1 MDDRDKLKKIALFAL
16 AGIVILFVIMISI
29 AVPLILMI
37 KLVFGLY
44 FSMPFLLERFWECMF
59 IMRSLINVS

>member
-1 MDDRDKLKKIALFAL
+1 MDDRDKLKKIAL

-37 KLVFGLY
+37 KVSVWFILLY
-44 FSMPFLLERFWECMF
+44 AIPIGAFLGVYVYYEEFD
-59 IMRSLINVS
+59 

>member
-29 AVPLILMI
+29 ALPLILMI
-37 KLVFGLY
+37 KVSVWFILLY
-44 FSMPFLLERFWECMF
+44 AIHIGAFLGVYVYYEEFD
-59 IMRSLINVS
+59 

>member
-29 AVPLILMI
+29 AVPPILMI
-37 KLVFGLY
+37 KVSVWFILLY
-44 FSMPFLLERFWECMF
+44 AIPVGAVLGVYVYYEEFD
-59 IMRSLINVS
+59 

>member
-37 KLVFGLY
+37 KVNVWFILLY
-44 FSMPFLLERFWECMF
+44 AIPVGAVLGVYVYYEEFD
-59 IMRSLINVS
+59 

>member
-29 AVPLILMI
+29 ALPLILMI
-37 KLVFGLY
+37 KVSVWFILLY
-44 FSMPFLLERFWECMF
+44 AIPIGTFLGVYVYYEEFD
-59 IMRSLINVS
+59 

>member
-29 AVPLILMI
+29 ALPLILMI
-37 KLVFGLY
+37 KVSVWFILLY
-44 FSMPFLLERFWECMF
+44 AIPIRAFLGVYVYYEEFD
-59 IMRSLINVS
+59 

>member
-29 AVPLILMI
+29 ALPLILMI
-37 KLVFGLY
+37 KVSVWFILLY
-44 FSMPFLLERFWECMF
+44 AIPIEAFLGVYVYYEEFD
-59 IMRSLINVS
+59 

>member
-29 AVPLILMI
+29 ALPLILMI
-37 KLVFGLY
+37 KVSVWFILLYAIPIGGVFG
-44 FSMPFLLERFWECMF
+44 SVCLL
-59 IMRSLINVS
+59 